1 VLAHDRLIRVND
13 FAARTGWEV
22 QPEGLCRGAVCVP
35 LPPSALT
42 DDKLDLSHVAESL
55 RMPLV
60 HEPAARLWA
69 LGPPASRRVLES
81 SAGAA
86 PDLVLP
92 DVDGKPF
99 ALRSLRGKKV
109 LLLAWASW

>member
-1 VLAHDRLIRVND
+1 MLVHDRLIRVDD

-35 LPPSALT
+35 LPRSALN
-42 DDKLDLSHVAESL
+42 DDMLDLSLVAESL
-55 RMPLV
+55 RMPLI
-60 HEPAARLWA
+60 HDPAAGLWA
-69 LGPPASRRVLES
+69 LGPPASSRVLES
-81 SAGAA
+81 STAAA
-86 PDLVLP
+86 PDLVLQ